1 MVAPNGV
8 RGDATGTH
16 LYVTGDA
23 APFNQ
28 TGGPKNSYRDAVIFR
43 YDLDP
48 DCFPVNKRLLATVR
62 SYADGIHIDDY
73 GRVWTGEYDGIVVR
87 SPTGKVLGVFNAEA
101 LQDERGAPLA
111 NFAIAGDRLVV
122 LAVDRIWVL
131 RLGQVVTTEERATL
145 P

>member
-1 MVAPNGV
+1 M
-8 RGDATGTH
+8 
-16 LYVTGDA
+16 
-23 APFNQ
+23 
-28 TGGPKNSYRDAVIFR
+28 
-43 YDLDP
+43 
-48 DCFPVNKRLLATVR
+48 
-62 SYADGIHIDDY
+62 
-73 GRVWTGEYDGIVVR
+73 
-87 SPTGKVLGVFNAEA
+87 FNAEA